1 MDIDKISNLI
11 KIKRKERNMT
21 QEELANKLGV
31 TEKAISRWET
41 GRGTP
46 DISLLVPLSKE
57 LEVEVSELLN
67 GEENRN
73 ITKNIEAI
81 IEYEENSQKIKNKK
95 PLVVSTIIY
104 VIVIFLF
111 LYYLK
116 YTYSDVVSAERYFFH
131 LVVTIFFSSMIIFAN
146 WNLYTNYFDKKIDK
160 NKLKKTTYAVL
171 LVLYIMMILNLT
183 IFDRHMNAFVWQGW
197 DNYFK
202 YGGLNIVPF
211 RTILKYIVNIKQYW
225 PRFFIINI
233 FGNIVVF
240 MPVQY
245 FMIKVFGKLSLKKYL
260 LINIIM
266 ISLIEILQ
274 FVTNCG
280 TLDIDDLILNVFG
293 MSIIYYL
300 YVKKD
305 NKKNEKVEG

>member
-1 MDIDKISNLI
+1 MDIEKISNLI
-11 KIKRKERNMT
+11 KTKRKEKKIT

-46 DISLLVPLSKE
+46 DISLLIPLSKE
-57 LEVEVSELLN
+57 LKIEVSELLN
-67 GEENRN
+67 GEENKN
-73 ITKNIEAI
+73 ITKNIETI
-81 IEYEENSQKIKNKK
+81 IEYEEKSKKIRNKK
-95 PLVVSTIIY
+95 PLIISLIIY
-104 VIVIFLF
+104 LLVIFFF

-116 YTYSDVVSAERYFFH
+116 FTYTDVAWGERYLFH
-131 LVVTIFFSSMIIFAN
+131 LFVTIIFSSMIIFAN
-146 WNLYTNYFDKKIDK
+146 WNLYTNYFDKEIDK
-160 NKLKKTTYAVL
+160 NKIKKITYSIL
-171 LVLYIMMILNLT
+171 LVFYIMMILNMT
-183 IFDRHMNAFVWQGW
+183 IFDRHMHSFVWQGW
-197 DNYFK
+197 DNYYK
-202 YGGLNIVPF
+202 YGGMNIIPF
-211 RTILKYIVNIKQYW
+211 RTILKYFIDIKQYW

-274 FVTNCG
+274 FVTSCG
-280 TLDIDDLILNVFG
+280 SLDVDDLILNVFG
-293 MSIIYYL
+293 MSIVYYIYIKRKSNEE
-300 YVKKD
+300 VK
-305 NKKNEKVEG
+305 

>member
-1 MDIDKISNLI
+1 MDIEKISNLI
-11 KIKRKERNMT
+11 KTKRKEKKIT

-46 DISLLVPLSKE
+46 DISLLIPLSKE
-57 LEVEVSELLN
+57 LKIEVSELLN
-67 GEENRN
+67 GEENKN

-81 IEYEENSQKIKNKK
+81 IEYEENSKKIRNKK
-95 PLVVSTIIY
+95 PLIISLILY
-104 VIVIFLF
+104 LLVIFFF

-116 YTYSDVVSAERYFFH
+116 FTYTDVAWGERYLFH
-131 LVVTIFFSSMIIFAN
+131 LFVTIIFSSMIIFAN
-146 WNLYTNYFDKKIDK
+146 WNLYTNYFDKEIDK
-160 NKLKKTTYAVL
+160 NKIKKITYSIL
-171 LVLYIMMILNLT
+171 LVFYIMMILNMT
-183 IFDRHMNAFVWQGW
+183 IFDRHMHSFVWQGW
-197 DNYFK
+197 DNYYK
-202 YGGLNIVPF
+202 YGGMNIIPF
-211 RTILKYIVNIKQYW
+211 RTILKYFIDIKQYW
-225 PRFFIINI
+225 SRYFIINI

-274 FVTNCG
+274 FVTSCG
-280 TLDIDDLILNVFG
+280 SLDVDDLILNVFG
-293 MSIIYYL
+293 MSILYYIYIKRKSNEE
-300 YVKKD
+300 VK
-305 NKKNEKVEG
+305 

>member
-1 MDIDKISNLI
+1 MDIEKISNLI
-11 KIKRKERNMT
+11 KTKRKEKKIT

-46 DISLLVPLSKE
+46 DISLLIPLSKE
-57 LEVEVSELLN
+57 LKIEVSELLN
-67 GEENRN
+67 GEENKN
-73 ITKNIEAI
+73 ITKNIETI
-81 IEYEENSQKIKNKK
+81 IEYEEKSKKIRNKK
-95 PLVVSTIIY
+95 PLIISLIIY
-104 VIVIFLF
+104 LLVIFFF

-116 YTYSDVVSAERYFFH
+116 FTYTDVAWGERYLFH
-131 LVVTIFFSSMIIFAN
+131 LFVTIIFSIMLIFAN
-146 WNLYTNYFDKKIDK
+146 WNLYTNYFDKEIDK
-160 NKLKKTTYAVL
+160 NKIKKITYSIL
-171 LVLYIMMILNLT
+171 LVFYIMMILNMT
-183 IFDRHMNAFVWQGW
+183 IFDRHMHSFVWQGW
-197 DNYFK
+197 DNYYK
-202 YGGLNIVPF
+202 YGGMNIIPF
-211 RTILKYIVNIKQYW
+211 RTILKYFIDIKQYW

-274 FVTNCG
+274 FVTSCG
-280 TLDIDDLILNVFG
+280 SLDVDDLILNVFG
-293 MSIIYYL
+293 MSIVYYIYIKRKSNEE
-300 YVKKD
+300 VK
-305 NKKNEKVEG
+305 

>member
-1 MDIDKISNLI
+1 MDIEKISNLI
-11 KIKRKERNMT
+11 KTKRKEKKIT

-46 DISLLVPLSKE
+46 DISLLIPLSKE
-57 LEVEVSELLN
+57 LKIEVSELLN
-67 GEENRN
+67 GEENKN

-81 IEYEENSQKIKNKK
+81 IEYEENSKKIRNKK
-95 PLVVSTIIY
+95 PLIISLILY
-104 VIVIFLF
+104 LLVIFFF

-116 YTYSDVVSAERYFFH
+116 FTYTDVAWAERYLFH
-131 LVVTIFFSSMIIFAN
+131 LFVTIIFSSMIIFAN
-146 WNLYTNYFDKKIDK
+146 WNLYTYYFDKEIDK
-160 NKLKKTTYAVL
+160 NKIKKITYSIL
-171 LVLYIMMILNLT
+171 LVFYIMMILNMT
-183 IFDRHMNAFVWQGW
+183 IFDRHMHSFVWQGW
-197 DNYFK
+197 DNYYK
-202 YGGLNIVPF
+202 YGGMNIIPF
-211 RTILKYIVNIKQYW
+211 RTILKYFIDIKQYW

-274 FVTNCG
+274 FVTSCG
-280 TLDIDDLILNVFG
+280 SLDVDDLILNVFG
-293 MSIIYYL
+293 MSILYYIYIKRKSNEE
-300 YVKKD
+300 VK
-305 NKKNEKVEG
+305 